1 MQVRAQFLV
10 NLICATMLKKS
21 RKTVRFKPVQE
32 RELLKHRGNLFA
44 IKQKGIY
51 SYHYVLCC
59 FTV

>member
-1 MQVRAQFLV
+1 MRVRAQFLV

-44 IKQKGIY
+44 IK
-51 SYHYVLCC
+51 
-59 FTV
+59 